1 MLDIIAN
8 IMIVKGCF
16 ALHFPIFKK
25 ITNSQSLCGSPDSKA
40 NSMFQLPQFSSKV
53 IETSYK
59 YSCAYSFSE
68 LYNPPGSKA
77 PANVWV
83 ILL

>member
-1 MLDIIAN
+1 MMLDIIAN

-53 IETSYK
+53 IELP
-59 YSCAYSFSE
+59 F
-68 LYNPPGSKA
+68 
-77 PANVWV
+77 
-83 ILL
+83 ILSIILKKFL

>member
-1 MLDIIAN
+1 MMLDIIAN

-40 NSMFQLPQFSSKV
+40 NSLFSCLNFLQKQ
-53 IETSYK
+53 
-59 YSCAYSFSE
+59 
-68 LYNPPGSKA
+68 
-77 PANVWV
+77 
-83 ILL
+83 

>member
-1 MLDIIAN
+1 MMLDIIAN

-40 NSMFQLPQFSSKV
+40 NSLFQLPQFSSKV
-53 IETSYK
+53 IELHIP
-59 YSCAYSFSE
+59 F
-68 LYNPPGSKA
+68 
-77 PANVWV
+77 
-83 ILL
+83 ILSIILKFL